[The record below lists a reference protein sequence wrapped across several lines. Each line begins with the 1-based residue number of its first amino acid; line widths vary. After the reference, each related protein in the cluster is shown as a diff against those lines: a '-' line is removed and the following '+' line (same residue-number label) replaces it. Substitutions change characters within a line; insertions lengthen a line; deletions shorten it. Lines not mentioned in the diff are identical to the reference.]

1 MSYLNNSMWD
11 WLVRGQSIDIIL
23 NNIFFFARFLKYLVQ
38 YHLIFQV
45 VNLPHNKFEKNFIMI
60 YVCDWLVKWQNV
72 VFLAHVNR
80 FKNEALIG
88 GREGWTEKFQT
99 FHLSKYDSI
108 S

>member
-45 VNLPHNKFEKNFIMI
+45 VNLPHNKFEKNFIKI
-60 YVCDWLVKWQNV
+60 YMWL
-72 VFLAHVNR
+72 
-80 FKNEALIG
+80 
-88 GREGWTEKFQT
+88 
-99 FHLSKYDSI
+99 I